1 MLAENSCLTAGQ
13 TNTAGSGPT
22 AVVLQSVLHYPAHC
36 SPSLH
41 CRMHLQRNPPSEFV
55 PLLCPG
61 SARRVCRVLKWDRSS
76 VLTSL
81 CVEFWSETGPQSSPL
96 SRLIWHLTVRP
107 GTGCPNSSPVSTQS
121 VSANIKRPNGQLSNS
136 AVCNIRNINMLVVLS
151 HHHLYVNVLINAI
164 ETLSTF
170 LINCVLDCSG
180 GYW

>member
-1 MLAENSCLTAGQ
+1 MIQQRTINNEMSCLIITSQMLAENSCLTAGQ

-61 SARRVCRVLKWDRSS
+61 TARRGCKVLKWDTST

-81 CVEFWSETGPQSSPL
+81 CVKFWSVTGPQCSPL
-96 SRLIWHLTVRP
+96 SLASSDIW
-107 GTGCPNSSPVSTQS
+107 QS
-121 VSANIKRPNGQLSNS
+121 GLAQVAHTALPSQLSLLVQTLKGPTGNWVTQQS
-136 AVCNIRNINMLVVLS
+136 AKFEI
-151 HHHLYVNVLINAI
+151 
-164 ETLSTF
+164 
-170 LINCVLDCSG
+170 
-180 GYW
+180 

>member
-1 MLAENSCLTAGQ
+1 MSCLIITSQMLAENSCLTAGQ

-81 CVEFWSETGPQSSPL
+81 CVEFWSETGLASSD
-96 SRLIWHLTVRP
+96 IWQCGQAQVAQTALP
-107 GTGCPNSSPVSTQS
+107 S
-121 VSANIKRPNGQLSNS
+121 QLSLLVQTLKGPTGNWVTRQS
-136 AVCNIRNINMLVVLS
+136 AIFEI
-151 HHHLYVNVLINAI
+151 
-164 ETLSTF
+164 
-170 LINCVLDCSG
+170 
-180 GYW
+180 